1 MLRFVFVEDDWALV
15 RMDLEAKAGSWEMD
29 VDRGLGDKWRAGMWM
44 VKKRWIQV
52 MSGWLTQ

>member
-1 MLRFVFVEDDWALV
+1 MFVEDDWALV
-15 RMDLEAKAGSWEMD
+15 RMDLGPRLGAGRWIWTVVRE
-29 VDRGLGDKWRAGMWM
+29 RNGGLAMWM